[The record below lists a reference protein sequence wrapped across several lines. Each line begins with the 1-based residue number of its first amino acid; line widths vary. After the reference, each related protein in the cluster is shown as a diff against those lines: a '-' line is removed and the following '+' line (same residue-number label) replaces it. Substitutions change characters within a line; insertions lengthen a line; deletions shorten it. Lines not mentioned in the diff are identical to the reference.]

1 MNLPSAI
8 RTLEAFGMLPLVH
21 HVGEPGQPV
30 NGVVQVDHH
39 ILAVNDG
46 MVRKD
51 DVIEAIEVGTPT
63 IGPVEVTATPY
74 ARNMT

>member
-1 MNLPSAI
+1 
-8 RTLEAFGMLPLVH
+8 
-21 HVGEPGQPV
+21 
-30 NGVVQVDHH
+30 
-39 ILAVNDG
+39 